1 MLNDEQPASSSNRQ
15 PSEVV
20 VRTDRPGAA
29 VEPVQAPVESTLVEV
44 RPGTVVNTNE
54 LAVDQG
60 GPMRVS
66 QEGVRDRRFAVGK
79 TVDYAWYV
87 LAVLEVFLAARFF
100 FELTAAGPAAGFVKL
115 IYGVTQPFVWP
126 FNGIFGSPQQGNN
139 VFDANILIAMAVYAA
154 IAWGITRL
162 LVMTIEPPSVR

>member
-1 MLNDEQPASSSNRQ
+1 MLNDQEKASGSNSQ
-15 PSEVV
+15 PSEVIV
-20 VRTDRPGAA
+20 TTRRS
-29 VEPVQAPVESTLVEV
+29 EPVVGPIQVPLESTTVEV
-44 RPGTVVNTNE
+44 RPRTAVNNNE
-54 LAVDQG
+54 LAVDQR

-66 QEGVRDRRFAVGK
+66 QDGVRQRRFNVGK

-100 FELTAAGPAAGFVKL
+100 FELTAAGAAAGFVKL
-115 IYGVTQPFVWP
+115 VYGVTQPFVWP
-126 FNGIFGSPQQGNN
+126 FNGVFGTPQQGNN
-139 VFDANILIAMAVYAA
+139 VFDTNVLIAMAVYAG

>member
-1 MLNDEQPASSSNRQ
+1 MLNDQERASSSNSQ

-20 VRTDRPGAA
+20 VRTDRLGTT
-29 VEPVQAPVESTLVEV
+29 VEPVQAPVESTRVEV
-44 RPGTVVNTNE
+44 RPGTAVNNNE

-66 QEGVRDRRFAVGK
+66 REGVRDRRFTVGK
-79 TVDYAWYV
+79 SVDLVWYV
-87 LAVLEVFLAARFF
+87 LAVLEVFLATRFF

-126 FNGIFGSPQQGNN
+126 FNGIFGTPQEGNN
-139 VFDANILIAMAVYAA
+139 VFDTNTLIAMAVYVV
-154 IAWGITRL
+154 IAWGVTRL
-162 LVMTIEPPSVR
+162 LVMTIEPPSVS

>member
-1 MLNDEQPASSSNRQ
+1 MLNNQDPASSSNSQ

-20 VRTDRPGAA
+20 VRTDKLGTT
-29 VEPVQAPVESTLVEV
+29 VEPVQAPVESTRVEV
-44 RPGTVVNTNE
+44 RPGRTVNNNE

-60 GPMRVS
+60 GPIRVS
-66 QEGVRDRRFAVGK
+66 QEGVRERRFTVGK
-79 TVDYAWYV
+79 IVDYVWYV

-100 FELTAAGPAAGFVKL
+100 FELTAAGPAAGFVKF
-115 IYGVTQPFVWP
+115 IYAVTQPFVWP
-126 FNGIFGSPQQGNN
+126 FNGIFGSPQSGNN
-139 VFDANILIAMAVYAA
+139 VFDANILIAMAVYAV

>member
-1 MLNDEQPASSSNRQ
+1 
-15 PSEVV
+15 
-20 VRTDRPGAA
+20 
-29 VEPVQAPVESTLVEV
+29 VEPVQVPVESTRVEV
-44 RPGTVVNTNE
+44 RPGTVVNSNE

-60 GPMRVS
+60 GPMRAS
-66 QEGVRDRRFAVGK
+66 QESVRERRNTVGK

-87 LAVLEVFLAARFF
+87 LAVLEVFLAARFL

-126 FNGIFGSPQQGNN
+126 FNGVFGTPQQGNN
-139 VFDANILIAMAVYAA
+139 VFDTNVLIAMAVYAV
-154 IAWGITRL
+154 IAWGVTRL

>member
-1 MLNDEQPASSSNRQ
+1 MLSDQEKASSSIPQ

-20 VRTDRPGAA
+20 ITTRRSDAV
-29 VEPVQAPVESTLVEV
+29 VEPVTVPLESTRVEV
-44 RPGTVVNTNE
+44 RPATSYNE
-54 LAVDQG
+54 LAVPQVR
-60 GPMRVS
+60 PMRAS
-66 QEGVRDRRFAVGK
+66 QEGVRERRFTIGK

-100 FELTAAGPAAGFVKL
+100 FELTAAGQSAGFVKL
-115 IYGVTQPFVWP
+115 VYGVTQPFVWP
-126 FNGIFGSPQQGNN
+126 FNGVFGTPQQGNN
-139 VFDANILIAMAVYAA
+139 VFDTNTLIAMAVYAA